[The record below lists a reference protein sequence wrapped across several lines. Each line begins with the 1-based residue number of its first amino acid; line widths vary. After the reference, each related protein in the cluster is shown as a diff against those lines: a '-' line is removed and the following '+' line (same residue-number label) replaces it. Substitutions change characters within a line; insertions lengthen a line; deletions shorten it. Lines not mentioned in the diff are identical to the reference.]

1 MKTKPPME
9 RTMTEDGVRKDQ
21 TPITPIRSAPSGPIP
36 GFPGRLI
43 SKVYATAVAR
53 RNAQFDEGL
62 GVVQAD
68 VPVICVGN
76 ISVGG
81 TGKTPMV
88 RHIVNTL
95 LDANHHPAVLLR
107 GYKAEP
113 GKPSDEEIEHQ
124 RALPGVPVIA
134 DPKRAKALARF
145 RATEAGASIDCAVLD
160 DGFQH
165 RRLARDLD
173 IVLIDGARDPWRD
186 RLLPSGWLR
195 EPTTSLARAGAVVLT
210 HAELI
215 DEQTL
220 DRLTELTERD
230 HGKAPVAV
238 VAHDW
243 ETLDVFEN
251 GADRTEPPEWLKGKR
266 VFPVCAIAA
275 PEGFFERIR
284 TAGGVATGEL
294 PLRDH
299 DHFRGPTIDRIRRR
313 ARNTNAEAI
322 VCTAKDWSKLSRID
336 PAKWPCP
343 VVRPRLQLRFVQGK
357 DALRELVLEAVG

>member
-1 MKTKPPME
+1 
-9 RTMTEDGVRKDQ
+9 MTDDDGFRLDQ
-21 TPITPIRSAPSGPIP
+21 TPITKIRKAPAGPIP
-36 GFPGRLI
+36 GPVGVLI

-62 GVVQAD
+62 GVATAD
-68 VPVICVGN
+68 IPVVCVGN

-88 RHIVNTL
+88 RHVVRTL
-95 LDANHHPAVLLR
+95 QEAQFNPAVLLR

-113 GKPSDEEIEHQ
+113 GKPSDEEAEH
-124 RALPGVPVIA
+124 RRLLPDVPVVA

-145 RATEAGASIDCAVLD
+145 LATPEGANIDCAVLD

-173 IVLIDGARDPWRD
+173 IVLIDSARDPWRD
-186 RLLPSGWLR
+186 RPLPAGWLR
-195 EPTTSLARAGAVVLT
+195 EPTTALARAGAVVLT

-215 DEQTL
+215 SEAEL
-220 DRLTELTERD
+220 DRLCELTERD
-230 HGKAPVAV
+230 HGQQPVAV

-243 ETLDVFEN
+243 EALDVFEE
-251 GADRTEPPEWLKGKR
+251 GEDRVESTDWLKGKR

-284 TAGGVATGEL
+284 TAGAVATGEL

-299 DHFRGPTIDRIRRR
+299 DHFRTATIDRIRRR
-313 ARNTNAEAI
+313 ARNTQAEAI

-343 VVRPRLQLRFVQGK
+343 VVRPRLKLRFAKGK
-357 DALRELVLEAVG
+357 DALRDRLLTAVRDAAKRR